1 MSPSTSPT
9 WAKRIRNSSFFVQ
22 GPRLYNKLPSHLRE
36 LENIANLSKKNVE
49 SYKAKLDKYLQTIL
63 DIPGTSQNS
72 LTNI

>member
-1 MSPSTSPT
+1 MGQASQ
-9 WAKRIRNSSFFVQ
+9 KFQ
-22 GPRLYNKLPSHLRE
+22 LLCKGPRLYNKLPSHLRE

-49 SYKAKLDKYLQTIL
+49 SYKAKLDEYLQTIF